1 MATVVSYGY
10 KGAFNELS
18 KDFGVSVDVGKKF
31 IPTTWALTAFSLA
44 AAFFWL
50 FSTCCCSGRTR
61 KVMQSEGK
69 RGSVLPVGRE
79 PYTYERVAS
88 PNGQAPVP
96 MQTYGGPPAFGG
108 REPMRHQPV

>member
-1 MATVVSYGY
+1 MATIVAYGY

-18 KDFGVSVDVGKKF
+18 EDFGVTVAVGKKF
-31 IPTTWALTAFSLA
+31 IPITWVLTVFSLG

-61 KVMQSEGK
+61 KVMQSDAK
-69 RGSVLPVGRE
+69 RSSALPLGRQ
-79 PYTYERVAS
+79 PYTYERVDS
-88 PNGQAPVP
+88 PHQHGSVP

-108 REPMRHQPV
+108 REPMRQQQV